1 MNKIKWYYNKYS
13 ASIEIIFQG
22 CPLSP
27 SSIIGTPGQRPA
39 RDLVVYWSKYIF
51 TWNFQIV
58 FVTTYLIFTIRSV
71 SIKKIM
77 ETFGSHNGV
86 ATSLDEIVDDK
97 KLRFT
102 WFVINPGKHL
112 RYIIERYYWKMNE
125 KAIPFE
131 VKKYKLCWLKNDL

>member
-77 ETFGSHNGV
+77 ETFASHNGI

-102 WFVINPGKHL
+102 WFVINPGKHS

-125 KAIPFE
+125 KTIPFE
-131 VKKYKLCWLKNDL
+131 EKKYKLCWLKNDL

>member
-1 MNKIKWYYNKYS
+1 MKFPDSVRDNLPHFHDKIK
-13 ASIEIIFQG
+13 
-22 CPLSP
+22 
-27 SSIIGTPGQRPA
+27 
-39 RDLVVYWSKYIF
+39 
-51 TWNFQIV
+51 
-58 FVTTYLIFTIRSV
+58 V

-77 ETFGSHNGV
+77 KTFGSHNGV

-102 WFVINPGKHL
+102 WFVINPGKHS

-131 VKKYKLCWLKNDL
+131 EKKYKLCWLKNDL